1 MKAPRPAKPK
11 PGLPSGA
18 LERAVGAAKAAYDR
32 ALESPNHGSP
42 PLVVGCSSPLPGSE

>member
-1 MKAPRPAKPK
+1 MKAPRPMKAK

-32 ALESPNHGSP
+32 VLESPNRGSP
-42 PLVVGCSSPLPGSE
+42 PLVVGNSSPLPESE